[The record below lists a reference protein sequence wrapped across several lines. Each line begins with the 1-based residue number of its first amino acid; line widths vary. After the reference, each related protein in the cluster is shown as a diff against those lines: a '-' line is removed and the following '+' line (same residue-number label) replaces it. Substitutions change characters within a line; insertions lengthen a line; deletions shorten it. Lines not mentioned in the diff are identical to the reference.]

1 MKSRKPISEKDS
13 SRNYSRVIFSS
24 SRDHY
29 VRLREK
35 ASLFA
40 RIIFYHLSTLYL
52 FTASDLKTTIIPSVA
67 FALSISLG
75 TSQSTL
81 SEQLSRLPLT
91 FFYAWFNT
99 LAFAINNQCS
109 NAAIE
114 EDRLNKAWRPIP
126 AGRISAENAVLLGQI
141 VYPIT
146 IAASFFTG
154 GWTASAMLWML
165 GYLYNDCAWGSR
177 HWLVRN
183 LLNGC
188 GLVSFA
194 SGTLMVATGTPMND
208 DTREWICVVFAIVIT
223 TIHGQDIYDQA
234 GDMLDGRSTVP
245 LVFGDFIGRK
255 SLVVFTLFWSIA
267 AAVFWHTLSG
277 AIVLTILGIW
287 ISSRWLMH
295 REVQADRTTFKLY
308 TVWLGLVYMLP
319 MLANI

>member
-1 MKSRKPISEKDS
+1 
-13 SRNYSRVIFSS
+13 
-24 SRDHY
+24 
-29 VRLREK
+29 
-35 ASLFA
+35 
-40 RIIFYHLSTLYL
+40 
-52 FTASDLKTTIIPSVA
+52 
-67 FALSISLG
+67 
-75 TSQSTL
+75 
-81 SEQLSRLPLT
+81 
-91 FFYAWFNT
+91 
-99 LAFAINNQCS
+99 
-109 NAAIE
+109 
-114 EDRLNKAWRPIP
+114 
-126 AGRISAENAVLLGQI
+126 
-141 VYPIT
+141 
-146 IAASFFTG
+146 
-154 GWTASAMLWML
+154 
-165 GYLYNDCAWGSR
+165 
-177 HWLVRN
+177 
-183 LLNGC
+183 
-188 GLVSFA
+188 
-194 SGTLMVATGTPMND
+194 MND